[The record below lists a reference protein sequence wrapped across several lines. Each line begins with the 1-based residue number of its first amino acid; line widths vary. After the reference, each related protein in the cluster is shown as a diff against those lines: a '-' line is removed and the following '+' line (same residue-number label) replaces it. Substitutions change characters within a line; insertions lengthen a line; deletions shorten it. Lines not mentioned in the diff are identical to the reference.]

1 MRSEAFHV
9 EGGDVGLSVLFYS
22 INRTEHMFCVHEDN
36 TVGFAEW
43 ITKEIGVKAYAPK
56 LGEEY
61 FI

>member
-1 MRSEAFHV
+1 MCDK
-9 EGGDVGLSVLFYS
+9 G
-22 INRTEHMFCVHEDN
+22 TEHVFCVHGDN

>member
-1 MRSEAFHV
+1 MCDKVA
-9 EGGDVGLSVLFYS
+9 G
-22 INRTEHMFCVHEDN
+22 HMFYGYGDN

-61 FI
+61 FV